1 MMRLTTCLLLF
12 AGLVW
17 AAPAQDDRF
26 LLVTDNAAGRVL
38 AVNPFSG
45 VRTEITGPDRG
56 AGPAVGQ
63 IEGVA
68 FHSEDREIFLVIS
81 RDFQGAPALVQ
92 VEWGTGVRT
101 LVSSQDRGSGPDF
114 SRPRQVVVL
123 NGGDFAVVADEDRDR
138 LILVRLVDGDRDFF
152 DLAGAFLRQPTSVG
166 ADRFDCVWVNY
177 QGDFSISLEGR
188 LQRVTF
194 AGLVT
199 DQVIFPLFGD
209 FATEHGPSGIF
220 PEVTDDILTCS
231 PEVPAVIR
239 YLVDAFG
246 EVFGVQVVS
255 AGSNFDILP
264 RGDGPNFDRPLD
276 IVRADT
282 GEIFVLDENLI
293 AVVEVAPLSGDRS
306 ILSSGA
312 VAPGPAFEGPRAM
325 ALGRGV
331 PDVTPTDVARHVTGE
346 ASLSLA
352 EQEDADINDDGILD
366 ATDVVFL
373 ANLGL

>member
-1 MMRLTTCLLLF
+1 MTRLTTCLLLF

-38 AVNPFSG
+38 AVNPFNG

-56 AGPAVGQ
+56 AGPALGR

-68 FHSEDREIFLVIS
+68 FHPEDREIFHVIS
-81 RDFQGAPALVQ
+81 RDFQGDPALVQ

-101 LVSSQDRGSGPDF
+101 LVSSRDRGIGPDF
-114 SRPRQVVVL
+114 RRPRQVVVL
-123 NGGDFAVVADEDRDR
+123 SGGDFAVVADEDRNR
-138 LILVRLVDGDRDFF
+138 LTLVRLIDGDREFF

-177 QGDFSISLEGR
+177 QGNFSTSLGAR

-199 DQVIFPLFGD
+199 NQWFFPTFGD
-209 FATEHGPSGIF
+209 FATVHGPSGIF
-220 PEVTDDILTCS
+220 PEATDNILTCS

-239 YLVDAFG
+239 YLVNAFG
-246 EVFGVQVVS
+246 DVFGVEVVS
-255 AGSNFDILP
+255 AGTNFQTLP

-282 GEIFVLDENLI
+282 GEIFVLDEDLV

-312 VAPGPAFEGPRAM
+312 VGRGPAFEEPRAM

-331 PDVTPTDVARHVTGE
+331 PDVTPTDVARHITGE
-346 ASLSLA
+346 APLSLA
-352 EQEDADINDDGILD
+352 EQEDADLNDDGILD
-366 ATDVVFL
+366 VTDIVFL